1 MKKILNNIYKVIALL
16 LILSI
21 AAILVIYAVY
31 TLIMEYRIS
40 IMRLK
45 LDLVGIGVGFLLFM
59 VLAILQLIAELIDKN
74 NNDRDTKD
82 NQTGNDYDDRFSL

>member
-1 MKKILNNIYKVIALL
+1 MKKILNNIYKVLALL

-21 AAILVIYAVY
+21 AAILIVYAVY

-45 LDLVGIGVGFLLFM
+45 LDLVGIGVGFLLFI
-59 VLAILQLIAELIDKN
+59 VLSLLQLIAELIDN
-74 NNDRDTKD
+74 NNKDNDKKD
-82 NQTGNDYDDRFSL
+82 NQTGNGL

>member
-1 MKKILNNIYKVIALL
+1 MKKILNNIYKVLALL

-21 AAILVIYAVY
+21 AAILIVYAVY
-31 TLIMEYRIS
+31 TLIMQYRIS
-40 IMRLK
+40 IMQLK

-74 NNDRDTKD
+74 NKDNDKKD
-82 NQTGNDYDDRFSL
+82 NQTGNGL